1 VTHLIVSE
9 DVERSSRFDVDV
21 LGGDSVRE
29 SESSMVGLANNWVI
43 IDVDG
48 GPTNDKPTVTL
59 ESPRDPDRASG

>member
-43 IDVDG
+43 INVDG

>member
-29 SESSMVGLANNWVI
+29 SESSMVGVANSWVI
-43 IDVDG
+43 INVGG